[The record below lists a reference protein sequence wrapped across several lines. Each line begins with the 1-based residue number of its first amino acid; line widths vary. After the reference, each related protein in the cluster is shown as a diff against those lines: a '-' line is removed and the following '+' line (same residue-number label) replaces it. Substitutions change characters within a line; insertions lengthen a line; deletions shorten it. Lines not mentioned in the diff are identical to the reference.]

1 MSYAVPRFDEN
12 AIRVSRSGATAEV
25 WSLLLAAAIAWQ
37 QASGGVDTARVE
49 EALAELDGG
58 KVPPL
63 NALEL
68 LGALADAGRL
78 DAGPAAAWRGR
89 ARELASRLHASLSRH
104 PRERAIF
111 ARRHARWL
119 SAPA

>member
-1 MSYAVPRFDEN
+1 M
-12 AIRVSRSGATAEV
+12 
-25 WSLLLAAAIAWQ
+25 LAAAIAWRHAQ
-37 QASGGVDTARVE
+37 GGGAESEVE
-49 EALAELDGG
+49 DAFAELDSG

-78 DAGPAAAWRGR
+78 DAGPAAAWR
-89 ARELASRLHASLSRH
+89 ARGHKLATRLHASLSRH

-119 SAPA
+119 NALG